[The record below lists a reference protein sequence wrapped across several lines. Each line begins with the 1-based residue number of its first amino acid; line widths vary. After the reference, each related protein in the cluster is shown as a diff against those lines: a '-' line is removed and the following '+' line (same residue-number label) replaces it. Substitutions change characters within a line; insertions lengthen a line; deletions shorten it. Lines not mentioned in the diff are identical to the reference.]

1 MSTLI
6 ISHKDCLSHIEPT
19 GHPEQV
25 MRLLEVVKRLK
36 FEEFKNLIWKE
47 APIATNEQIL
57 LGHSKK
63 YVEFIENIQK
73 SNHITHLDADTY
85 FGKGS
90 LNAAKRGVG
99 ANISAINAV
108 MSGDFNNAFSAIRP
122 PGHHAETEKAM
133 GFCIFGNVAIAA
145 KYAIEN
151 HKLKRVAVVD
161 FDVHHGNGTQE
172 ILWDDPNVLF
182 VSTHQMPLWP
192 GSGTHEEQ
200 GNHQNILNIP
210 IQANTDGPAFRQKF
224 DEIILPRLDSYK
236 PEILIISAGFDAH
249 YKDPLANIELMTE
262 DYEWITHRLCDIADE
277 HADGRLI
284 SSLEGGYNL
293 AALAESVAVHVKVLM
308 ERSK

>member
-99 ANISAINAV
+99 ANISAVNAV
-108 MSGDFNNAFSAIRP
+108 MSGEFNNAFSAIRP

-192 GSGTHEEQ
+192 GSGTQEEH
-200 GNHQNILNIP
+200 GKHQNILNIP

>member
-99 ANISAINAV
+99 ANISAVNAV

-192 GSGTHEEQ
+192 GSGTQEEH
-200 GNHQNILNIP
+200 GKHQNILNIP

>member
-6 ISHKDCLSHIEPT
+6 LSHKDCLSHIEPT

-25 MRLLEVVKRLK
+25 MRLLEVINRLK
-36 FEEFKNLIWKE
+36 SEDFKNLIWKE

-63 YVEFIENIQK
+63 YVQFIENIQTSK
-73 SNHITHLDADTY
+73 HINHLDADTY
-85 FGKGS
+85 FGIGS

-99 ANISAINAV
+99 ANISAVNAV
-108 MSGDFNNAFSAIRP
+108 MSGEFNNVFSAVRP

-145 KYAIEN
+145 KHAIEN

-172 ILWDDPNVLF
+172 ILWDNPNVLF

-192 GSGTHEEQ
+192 GSGTHEEI
-200 GNHQNILNIP
+200 GKHQNILNIP
-210 IQANTDGPAFRQKF
+210 IQANTDGPTFKQKF
-224 DEIILPRLDSYK
+224 DEIILPRLDSYE

-277 HADGRLI
+277 HADGRII

-293 AALAESVAVHVKVLM
+293 AALADSVAVHVKVLM

>member
-99 ANISAINAV
+99 ANISAVNAV

-133 GFCIFGNVAIAA
+133 GFCIFNNVAIAA

-192 GSGTHEEQ
+192 GSGTHEEH
-200 GNHQNILNIP
+200 GKHQNILNIP

-236 PEILIISAGFDAH
+236 PDILIISAGFDAH

>member
-25 MRLLEVVKRLK
+25 MRLLEVIKRLK

-99 ANISAINAV
+99 ANISAVNAV
-108 MSGDFNNAFSAIRP
+108 MSGEFNNAFSAIRP

-192 GSGTHEEQ
+192 GSGTHEEH
-200 GNHQNILNIP
+200 GKHQNILNIP

>member
-99 ANISAINAV
+99 ANISAVNAV

-192 GSGTHEEQ
+192 GSGTREEH
-200 GNHQNILNIP
+200 GNHKNILNIP

-249 YKDPLANIELMTE
+249 YKDPLANIDLMTE

>member
-99 ANISAINAV
+99 ANISAVNAV

-192 GSGTHEEQ
+192 GSGTHEEH
-200 GNHQNILNIP
+200 GKDQNILNIP

>member
-99 ANISAINAV
+99 ANISAVNAV
-108 MSGDFNNAFSAIRP
+108 MSGEFNNAFSAIRP

-192 GSGTHEEQ
+192 GSGTHEEH

-224 DEIILPRLDSYK
+224 DEIILPQLDSYK

-284 SSLEGGYNL
+284 SSLEGGNNL
-293 AALAESVAVHVKVLM
+293 AALAESGAVHVKVLM

>member
-63 YVEFIENIQK
+63 YVEFIENIQT
-73 SNHITHLDADTY
+73 SNHTNHLDADTY

-90 LNAAKRGVG
+90 LNAARRGVG
-99 ANISAINAV
+99 ANISAVNAV
-108 MSGDFNNAFSAIRP
+108 MSGEFNNAFSAIRP

-192 GSGTHEEQ
+192 GSGTHEEH
-200 GNHQNILNIP
+200 GKHQNILNIP

-224 DEIILPRLDSYK
+224 DEIILPRLDSYE

-277 HADGRLI
+277 HADGRII

>member
-99 ANISAINAV
+99 ANISAVNAV

-192 GSGTHEEQ
+192 GSGTHEEH

>member
-36 FEEFKNLIWKE
+36 FEEFNNLIWKE

-99 ANISAINAV
+99 ANISAVNAV
-108 MSGDFNNAFSAIRP
+108 MCGDFNNAFSAIRP

-192 GSGTHEEQ
+192 GSGTHEEH
-200 GNHQNILNIP
+200 GKHQNILNIP
-210 IQANTDGPAFRQKF
+210 IQANTDGPAFRKKF

>member
-99 ANISAINAV
+99 ANISAVTAV

-192 GSGTHEEQ
+192 GSGTHEEH
-200 GNHQNILNIP
+200 GKHQNILNIP
-210 IQANTDGPAFRQKF
+210 IQANTDGPAFRKKF